1 MSEIPCVVFLPEDRE
16 KRIMLLQKIFGSKI
30 KLEILE
36 RFCVESGVEKRLY
49 QQDLIESLPYS
60 NKTIIAH
67 IQELVSLGVLSEG
80 MEKRK
85 KWRKYLEVE
94 RNMEWLV
101 LLLHDP
107 KRMKDEKLR
116 DSIKEFASLYLKH
129 LRSLIERY
137 GLDEREMMGHS
148 KIKT

>member
-16 KRIMLLQKIFGSKI
+16 KRIMLLQKIFGSQI

-137 GLDEREMMGHS
+137 GLDEREIMHGE
-148 KIKT
+148 IKA

>member
-1 MSEIPCVVFLPEDRE
+1 MPKIPCIVFLPEDRE
-16 KRIMLLQKIFGSKI
+16 KRIMLLQRIFGSKI
-30 KLEILE
+30 KLEILK

-49 QQDLIESLPYS
+49 QQDLIKSMPYS

-67 IQELVSLGVLSEG
+67 IQELVSLGVFTEG

-85 KWRKYLEVE
+85 NWRKYLEVKK
-94 RNMEWLV
+94 NMKWIV

-116 DSIKEFASLYLKH
+116 DSIREFASLYLKH
-129 LRSLIERY
+129 LRSLMERY
-137 GLDEREMMGHS
+137 GLDERDIRE
-148 KIKT
+148 ILT

>member
-137 GLDEREMMGHS
+137 GLDEREIMGHS
-148 KIKT
+148 KIKA